1 MAENIIQFPYNKKKV
16 NNQQYRIIT
25 EDINNSICAI
35 SCVGSGKTTTLTS
48 RVAHMIYKLDC
59 NPKDFFIATFTRNAA
74 KDMTRKINNLI
85 GVSQIMCGTFHSLG
99 MKALNTY
106 DYEFIDNE
114 YNIDEIQYIF
124 YNFLKSDKSRKFK
137 EKIKYIFIDE
147 FQDIND
153 IQFKII
159 KELYNNSKSI
169 NIFGDDCQNIYNFR
183 GSNISY
189 ILNIEKYF
197 PEIIINKLIIN
208 YRCSKSIVN
217 LANESIKKNKNQLEK
232 KMISNN
238 QEKSK
243 PKVLR
248 FKNFYEEM
256 KYITNSIKRD
266 INELKI
272 KPEKIAIL
280 CRNNQPLF
288 YIEEMLMSIDI
299 NSIFISSEHRSD
311 NLIKTGCVIIS
322 TIHSSKG
329 LEWYKVYLI
338 GMNDT
343 FFPSIK
349 NISNIDEER
358 RLFYVAITRCKEQL
372 VMTYNKTNLVS
383 RFLTEVNKN
392 LFNKNFEFDDNTLTD
407 DNDLYLLKEE
417 GPTISVTG
425 LIKKLNGNDYIELKK
440 ICKLN
445 DLEINTKKVY
455 SPYEYPDFIK
465 KNEYYSDFGCF
476 VDYLIRRMI
485 ADKNILN
492 KRIFTKGYHDNRAD
506 KVIISVFLN
515 KYKRMIYNEYKQLF
529 ILLKRYYNSK
539 EELITKI
546 DIKNISKK
554 SNIKLKK
561 SDIEVIYEIIDS
573 IIKKSR
579 VFKVPIEYVK
589 VVDKLYLPFN
599 FINIMNKYYKNYINK
614 KNKWSDIIYD
624 IFNISK
630 CHNIMSN
637 RRKNLYTKINK
648 DDILSLNEW
657 YKDIYKFVDKYFFND
672 KKDRMIYCNPS
683 LSNDFISGD
692 GDLIV
697 DTTLIDFKNSNY
709 TNMNIEYL
717 LQLLIYTQLAREK
730 GYKIEYITIFNPLKG
745 ILHHYNIK
753 DWNKGEELLSYIY
766 SKID

>member
-1 MAENIIQFPYNKKKV
+1 MAENTIQFPYNKKKV

-114 YNIDEIQYIF
+114 YNVDEIQYIF
-124 YNFLKSDKSRKFK
+124 YNFLKSDKSKKFK

-159 KELYNNSKSI
+159 MELYKNCKSI

-189 ILNIEKYF
+189 ILNIKKYF
-197 PEIIINKLIIN
+197 PEIKINKLIIN

-217 LANESIKKNKNQLEK
+217 LANASIKNNKNQLEK
-232 KMISNN
+232 KMISNSK
-238 QEKSK
+238 EEIK
-243 PKVLR
+243 PKILR

-256 KYITNSIKRD
+256 KYVTNSIKID

-299 NSIFISSEHRSD
+299 NSIFISSEYRSD
-311 NLIKTGCVIIS
+311 NLIKTGSVIIS

-329 LEWYKVYLI
+329 LEWYKIYLI
-338 GMNDT
+338 GMNDN

-358 RLFYVAITRCKEQL
+358 RLFYVAITRCKKEL
-372 VMTYNKTNLVS
+372 IITYNKSNLVS
-383 RFLTEVNKN
+383 RFLSEVNKN
-392 LFNKNFEFDDNTLTD
+392 LFDMNFEFDENTLI
-407 DNDLYLLKEE
+407 DNNELYLLKDDE
-417 GPTISVTG
+417 PNISVTG
-425 LIKKLNGNDYIELKK
+425 LIKKLNGNDYIHLKK

-445 DLEINTKKVY
+445 DFKVNTKKVY
-455 SPYEYPDFIK
+455 SPYDYPDFVK
-465 KNEYYSDFGCF
+465 KYEYYSDFGCF

-485 ADKNILN
+485 ADKNIFN
-492 KRIFTKGYHDNRAD
+492 KRRNTRGYHDNRAD

-515 KYKRMIYNEYKQLF
+515 KYKRMIYYEYNRLF
-529 ILLKRYYNSK
+529 ILLKRFYNSK

-554 SNIKLKK
+554 SNLKLKT
-561 SDIEVIYEIIDS
+561 SDIEIIKEIINN
-573 IIKKSR
+573 IIKKCKQFR
-579 VFKVPIEYVK
+579 VPIDYVK
-589 VVDKLYLPFN
+589 IIDKLYLPFN
-599 FINIMNKYYKNYINK
+599 FTNYMNKKYKNYINK
-614 KNKWSDIIYD
+614 NKKWNEIIFD

-630 CHNIMSN
+630 CHNISSN
-637 RRKNLYTKINK
+637 RRKNLYTKINE

-657 YKDIYKFVDKYFFND
+657 YKEIDNFVDKYFFNK

-683 LSNDFISGD
+683 LNNNFISGD
-692 GDLIV
+692 ADLIV
-697 DTTLIDFKNSNY
+697 DTTLIDFKNSNFI
-709 TNMNIEYL
+709 NMNIEYL

-745 ILHHYNIK
+745 VLHHYNIK

-766 SKID
+766 GKID